1 MNDLQLYWF
10 TTSFVLISCTIIIF
24 ILSCKLIKIREKYEL
39 EKKKHE
45 DVNEINKEVK
55 EEVKIEEPPKPK
67 TRKVMMEITVINNK
81 TDKEYIIKS
90 ENNFGLVWEYVG
102 DKDSKYG
109 VMCVN
114 QKHNEENKAWTAIS
128 RFYDFSVMSTVW
140 NVVDIESDT
149 FINDKEN

>member
-24 ILSCKLIKIREKYEL
+24 ILSYKLIKIKEKYEL
-39 EKKKHE
+39 EKKKRE
-45 DVNEINKEVK
+45 DVNEINKEA
-55 EEVKIEEPPKPK
+55 KIEEPSKPK

-90 ENNFGLVWEYVG
+90 ENNFGLVWEYAG
-102 DKDSKYG
+102 DRDSNYS
-109 VMCVN
+109 VLCIN

-140 NVVDIESDT
+140 NVFDIESDT